1 MSASTLVGPL
11 LKSFFVDHLRA
22 QKRLSDQT
30 VASYRDTFR
39 LLLGSIHRGTG
50 IGPAALTI
58 SHLDAPCILRFLDAI
73 EKERKNA
80 VVSRNLRLTATRSF
94 FRFVA
99 FRDPA
104 SAGVSTRVLAI
115 PMKRAN
121 RKVRHSTSFMC
132 SSSGRNSAGTCV
144 GALSLTLTQAA

>member
-11 LKSFFVDHLRA
+11 LQSFFVDHLRA
-22 QKRLSDQT
+22 QKRLSNQT

-39 LLLGSIHRGTG
+39 LLLRAIHDETG
-50 IGPAALTI
+50 VGPAALTI
-58 SHLDAPCILRFLDAI
+58 SHLDASCILRFLEAI

-80 VVSRNLRLTATRSF
+80 VVSRNLRLTAIRSF

-104 SAGVSTRVLAI
+104 SAGVATRVLAI
-115 PMKRAN
+115 PMKRAD
-121 RKVRHSTSFMC
+121 RKVRDYLTREEVEAILAVFDQN
-132 SSSGRNSAGTCV
+132 SGSG
-144 GALSLTLTQAA
+144 GGITLCC